1 VERKEPLWQTA
12 IELFIIVL
20 GLAALIPLSP
30 VHAEAPAQKL
40 FRCAIGKKSVSVTME
55 GDKVLYHFGTPAK
68 DEITIVG
75 SAASGNV
82 FEMAQRYAGWEYQLR
97 FTKDNFSYIVY
108 STEANEQ
115 AGAAA
120 ISGLMVM
127 QGTKKILDKSCSPQA
142 YVTLPPDS
150 LKVPQDSETYSA
162 M

>member
-1 VERKEPLWQTA
+1 MTTQGDQ
-12 IELFIIVL
+12 IV
-20 GLAALIPLSP
+20 
-30 VHAEAPAQKL
+30 
-40 FRCAIGKKSVSVTME
+40 
-55 GDKVLYHFGTPAK
+55 YHFGTASK

-108 STEANEQ
+108 SSEANERV
-115 AGAAA
+115 GASAT
-120 ISGLMVM
+120 SGLVVM
-127 QGTKKILDKSCSPQA
+127 KGTKRILDKNCSPQA
-142 YVTLPPDS
+142 YVTLPPER